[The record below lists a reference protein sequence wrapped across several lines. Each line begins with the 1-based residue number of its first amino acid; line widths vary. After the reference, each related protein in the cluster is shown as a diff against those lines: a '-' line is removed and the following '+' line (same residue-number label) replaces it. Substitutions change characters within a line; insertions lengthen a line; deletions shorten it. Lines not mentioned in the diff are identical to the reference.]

1 MILRKIL
8 PLLMLSLLALQV
20 SAQKKSTFT
29 KKVNKTVLMPVL
41 SDSLLKE
48 QLTRAVI
55 NWKNGK
61 AVDTYLALDSINLQV
76 TSNDNI
82 ETKTRAAIWT
92 ATYLQAQKKPR
103 AVPSYLDSA
112 LVWAKSNQSLDE
124 IRKAYEVYVQYYISA
139 GNSKAA
145 IATQQELFRIKDSTA
160 NFEMQGKMDSM
171 ERKISDLE
179 SELAIAKN
187 PENNEIAEK
196 ASGEYKNW
204 TIILG
209 IVSFGLLI
217 IVFLLNGSLQ
227 RLKNAPPAPAPSTP
241 RVVKSTPAK
250 VDDEKLKAEEA
261 STKIEE
267 VKTSKQETGFPK
279 LDTSNSN
286 SSKSLTGRLSEVEL
300 VLIRAD
306 ALSNY
311 GDQKS
316 IRSLLTE
323 YNVQLPLILK
333 NLDDSIAINEPEPIR
348 SSLEYMK
355 PYMSA
360 FGMQSTL
367 LMIKEVEDEA
377 QTVVKVTKLLSRV
390 FQIRNHCRR
399 AMDESKS
406 LLEKIG

>member
-1 MILRKIL
+1 MNLRKIL
-8 PLLMLSLLALQV
+8 PLLMLSMLAFQV
-20 SAQKKSTFT
+20 AAQKKTTST
-29 KKVNKTVLMPVL
+29 KKSNKPVAMPL
-41 SDSLLKE
+41 LADSLLKE

-76 TSNDNI
+76 TSTDNI

-112 LVWAKSNQSLDE
+112 LVWAKSKQSLDE
-124 IRKAYEVYVQYYISA
+124 IRKAYEVYVQYYISS
-139 GNSKAA
+139 GNTKAA
-145 IATQQELFRIKDSTA
+145 IATQQELFRLQDSTA
-160 NFEMQGKMDSM
+160 NFANKGKLDSL

-187 PENNEIAEK
+187 PENNEIAER

-209 IVSFGLLI
+209 ILSFGLLI
-217 IVFLLNGSLQ
+217 IVFLLNGNLQ
-227 RLKNAPPAPAPSTP
+227 RLKNAPPAPQPSTP
-241 RVVKSTPAK
+241 RVVKSSPAK
-250 VDDEKLKAEEA
+250 VDDDKPKAEET
-261 STKIEE
+261 STKAEE

-279 LDTSNSN
+279 IDSANSN
-286 SSKSLTGRLSEVEL
+286 TSKSLTGRLSEVEL

-306 ALSNY
+306 VLSNY

-316 IRSLLTE
+316 IRSLLNE

-333 NLDDSIAINEPEPIR
+333 NLDDSITINEPEPII

-367 LMIKEVEDEA
+367 AMIKEVEDEA
-377 QTVVKVTKLLSRV
+377 QSGVKVTKLLSRV

>member
-1 MILRKIL
+1 MNLRKIL
-8 PLLMLSLLALQV
+8 PLLMLSLLAFQ
-20 SAQKKSTFT
+20 STAQKKYNSA
-29 KKVNKTVLMPVL
+29 KKISKTVVIPVL

-55 NWKNGK
+55 NWRNGK
-61 AVDTYLALDSINLQV
+61 AVDTYLALDSINFQV

-92 ATYLQAQKKPR
+92 ASYLLAQKKLR

-112 LVWAKSNQSLDE
+112 LFWAKSKQSLDE
-124 IRKAYEVYVQYYISA
+124 IRKAYEVYIQYYTLS
-139 GNSKAA
+139 GNTKAA
-145 IATQQELFRIKDSTA
+145 IATQQELYRLQDSTA
-160 NFEMQGKMDSM
+160 NFTNQSKLDSM

-209 IVSFGLLI
+209 ILSFGLLI
-217 IVFLLNGSLQ
+217 VVFLLNGNLQ
-227 RLKNAPPAPAPSTP
+227 RLKNAPPAPQPSTP
-241 RVVKSTPAK
+241 RVVKRAPIVEEPKTKVEDTP
-250 VDDEKLKAEEA
+250 VKA
-261 STKIEE
+261 EE
-267 VKTSKQETGFPK
+267 VKTTKQETGFPK
-279 LDTSNSN
+279 IDAAHSNT
-286 SSKSLTGRLSEVEL
+286 SKSLTGRLSEVEL
-300 VLIRAD
+300 VLIRPEV
-306 ALSNY
+306 LSSY

-316 IRSLLTE
+316 IRSLLIE

-333 NLDDSIAINEPEPIR
+333 NLDDSIAINEPEPIKN
-348 SSLEYMK
+348 SLEYMK
-355 PYMSA
+355 PYLSA

-367 LMIKEVEDEA
+367 AMIKEIEDEA
-377 QTVVKVTKLLSRV
+377 LSGVKVTKLLSRV